1 MRKAEKRQTEGKV
14 QDKRKRQ
21 KRIRYENTEIK
32 EYKFHLE
39 KTKEG
44 RKKRT
49 EFRFVRYIC
58 AGEISR
64 IARIT
69 QSKNLENLLL
79 QTLLF

>member
-39 KTKEG
+39 KAKEG

-58 AGEISR
+58 AGEISM
-64 IARIT
+64 IASIT